1 MKTISKAILASG
13 FFLFLF
19 IFGCVQQTTPES
31 QSQSCL
37 SGLDPSESCTPILDP
52 VCGLNGR
59 TYINCCYAQKDGA
72 TIAKLGACEVLG
84 CNDSDIGYNL
94 AFAGTV
100 ESGGKNRTDSC
111 IDSSTVNEYECRFG
125 QIFNSSVP
133 CPSGKCKDGVCEV
146 CIDTDSGPD
155 IFNYGEI
162 SSFED
167 PYGFITYKDECINV
181 GYTAQAYPCSEFYND
196 SSSPTGYGS
205 RGVNCTQS
213 ELLREYS
220 CKYGYV
226 TAYYISC
233 PPGSG
238 CLNGKCVYG

>member
-1 MKTISKAILASG
+1 MRLSSDTALLSG
-13 FFLFLF
+13 LLFFL
-19 IFGCVQQTTPES
+19 IISGCVQQTTPES
-31 QSQSCL
+31 ESQSCATN
-37 SGLDPSESCTPILDP
+37 LDPAGTCTNILDL
-52 VCGLNGR
+52 VCGSDGR
-59 TYINCCYAQKDGA
+59 TYINCCHAQRAGA
-72 TIAKLGACEVLG
+72 NISKLGACDTLG
-84 CNDSDIGYNL
+84 CKDSDIGYNL

-100 ESGGKNRTDSC
+100 EAGGKNSTDSC

-125 QIFNSSVP
+125 QMFNSSVP

-162 SSFED
+162 RNFED

-181 GYTAQAYPCSEFYND
+181 GYTAQSYECTEFFND
-196 SSSPTGYGS
+196 SSSSTGYS
-205 RGVNCTQS
+205 SKGVDCTQS

-220 CKYGYV
+220 CLYGYV
-226 TAYYISC
+226 AAYYISC

>member
-1 MKTISKAILASG
+1 MGLISKTALVLG

-19 IFGCVQQTTPES
+19 IFGCVSQSTPES
-31 QSQSCL
+31 QSQSCAGSL
-37 SGLDPSESCTPILDP
+37 DSGACSNGLDP
-52 VCGLNGR
+52 VCGLDGR
-59 TYINCCYAQKDGA
+59 TYVNCCYAQKDGA
-72 TIAKLGACEVLG
+72 TIAKLGACEVLD

-94 AFAGTV
+94 VSAGTV
-100 ESGGKNRTDSC
+100 EARGENGTDFC
-111 IDSSTVNEYECRFG
+111 IDSSTLNEYECRFG
-125 QIFNSSVP
+125 QMFNSSVP

-162 SSFED
+162 RYYDD
-167 PYGFITYKDECINV
+167 PYGLKTYKDECINI
-181 GYTAQAYPCSEFYND
+181 GYTAGSFSCTEFYND

-213 ELLREYS
+213 ELLIERD
-220 CKYGYV
+220 CKYGYIA
-226 TAYYISC
+226 AYYISC

-238 CLNGKCVYG
+238 CIDGKCVYG